1 MTRGY
6 LAYRCPLCGGDQC
19 GNDANAGW
27 DVVTQ
32 QSVLL
37 SEFDDQWCGECG
49 EVTLEEYTVS
59 DPAEIA
65 RIDAARA
72 ALAVEAAAAQLLA
85 AAQAALMA
93 LTDRPAARAKDCVP
107 GAIAQLTAAIA
118 LARFSPNAGA
128 PTA

>member
-6 LAYRCPLCGGDQC
+6 LAYRCPLCGDQC

-49 EVTLEEYTVS
+49 EVTFENI
-59 DPAEIA
+59 PFPIPP
-65 RIDAARA
+65 R
-72 ALAVEAAAAQLLA
+72 
-85 AAQAALMA
+85 
-93 LTDRPAARAKDCVP
+93 
-107 GAIAQLTAAIA
+107 
-118 LARFSPNAGA
+118 SPD
-128 PTA
+128 

>member
-1 MTRGY
+1 MTVGY
-6 LAYRCPLCGGDQC
+6 LAYRCPRCGGDRC

-37 SEFDDQWCGECG
+37 GEFDNQWCNDCG
-49 EVTLEEYTVS
+49 DLTLAEYTIT

-72 ALAVEAAAAQLLA
+72 ALTVEAAAPQLLA
-85 AAQAALMA
+85 AAEAALMV
-93 LTDRPAARAKDCVP
+93 LGDLGVVRVEGHVPAA
-107 GAIAQLTAAIA
+107 ITLLTAAIA
-118 LARFSPNAGA
+118 AARPDGQGGG
-128 PTA
+128 PKP